1 MQDRELEIKGWRN
14 GLLLLLPERE
24 DWEQVLRA
32 LEARLNEA
40 KDGRTFWRGAQ
51 VTLDFGTRTLE
62 AETVGAL
69 MDGLRREWGLIP
81 LAAVASDPQT
91 QVACEKLVLKTYA
104 VLPTIQK
111 ATADWET
118 HTPAPSALP
127 LTPQPAPAVAPP
139 SSSASAAGSENN
151 NALYLFRNVRSGQR
165 VEHDG
170 NLVICG
176 DVSPDAEVIATGDIV
191 VVGKLRGRP
200 HAGCQGDES
209 ARIVASELRAP
220 QLRIAGKI
228 AAAPPEDGLRT
239 EKRSVEVARIENG
252 EIQVF
257 PL

>member
-1 MQDRELEIKGWRN
+1 MQELEIKGWRN
-14 GLLLLLPERE
+14 GLLIVLPEGD
-24 DWEQVLRA
+24 DWDEVRA
-32 LEARLNEA
+32 SLEARLNEA

-51 VTLDFGTRTLE
+51 VTLYFGARALANE
-62 AETVGAL
+62 GVAEL
-69 MDGLRREWGLIP
+69 CDWLRGLWGLIP
-81 LAAVASDPQT
+81 LAAVAADDQT
-91 QVACEKLVLKTYA
+91 RAACEKLVLKTYD

-111 ATADWET
+111 ATADREPPKTTEPPTVLPT
-118 HTPAPSALP
+118 HAS
-127 LTPQPAPAVAPP
+127 PP
-139 SSSASAAGSENN
+139 RSELN

-165 VEHDG
+165 VEHSG

-176 DVSPDAEVIATGDIV
+176 DVSADAEVVATGDII

-228 AAAPPEDGLRT
+228 AAAPPDEGLRT
-239 EKRSVEVARIENG
+239 EKRSAEIARIENG